1 MATEIDVE
9 VNINNN
15 IEPTIANLKKLKRQ
29 LKETAAGSDEFNR
42 LSAQIRDLDDS
53 IKDAAAT
60 SDDFLGY
67 LENADGPLGVFG
79 KGIRNAEKTFSSF
92 NGVLKA
98 SVIGL
103 LVGLVGG
110 LVTAFQ
116 GNEKAIK
123 KLQPLFTGLEK
134 IFNGVFTAIEPLFNI
149 LVDLAISALPMVSKA
164 MQVVYSSVTAVFQS
178 LGKLGGAVVKL
189 IKGDFSGAWQD
200 AKASVTDFGK
210 NYEASVERF
219 NKGSKELTKKEKE
232 ESEKRRLARIEASK
246 KQEEDFKKS
255 VEQTQKLID
264 KRQEEDEKDYNDRIS
279 KISKINSR
287 HFDKLQE
294 SQKNVTKVLFK
305 SLTDN
310 IDREIALEKK
320 KSEELINIAQTEAQ
334 TKENIQEAYINNIMR
349 LGQGLRQIAG
359 QNKEL
364 AIAAII
370 LEQTAAITSI
380 ALNAK
385 KNFVKNGGPTS
396 PLAYIGLA
404 GDVAAGLAA
413 AAAGAK
419 GIRDIRSG
427 NASASNMSFGNQQM
441 TPSYSTSPQ
450 FNVVGTG
457 GVNQIAQVVGQNQ
470 QPVKAYVVSSE
481 VSSQQSLDRNK
492 VMTASLG

>member
-1 MATEIDVE
+1 MATEVE
-9 VNINNN
+9 VDVNINNN
-15 IEPTIANLKKLKRQ
+15 IEPTIANLKRLKRQ
-29 LKETAAGSDEFNR
+29 LKDTAAGSDEFNR

-53 IKDAAAT
+53 IKDASAT

-67 LENADGPLGVFG
+67 LENAEGPLGILG

-98 SVIGL
+98 SIIGII
-103 LVGLVGG
+103 VGLIGG
-110 LVTAFQ
+110 LAAAFNN
-116 GNEKAIK
+116 NEKAVK
-123 KLQPLFTGLEK
+123 KLQPLFEGLEK
-134 IFNGVFTAIEPLFNI
+134 IFNGIFSIVEPLFNT
-149 LVDLAISALPMVSKA
+149 LVDLAVNALPLVSDA
-164 MQVVYSSVTAVFQS
+164 FSVVYSSVYAVVQS
-178 LGKLGGAVVKL
+178 LGSLGSAVVKF
-189 IKGDFSGAWQD
+189 IKGDFSGAWQE

-210 NYEASVERF
+210 NYESSIDRF

-255 VEQTQKLID
+255 VEQTQKIID
-264 KRQEEDEKDYNDRIS
+264 KRQEEDEKDYNERIS
-279 KISKINSR
+279 KISKINSK
-287 HFDKLQE
+287 HFEKLQE

-320 KSEELINIAQTEAQ
+320 KSDELINIAQTEAQ
-334 TKENIQEAYINNIMR
+334 TKANIQEAYINNIMR

-385 KNFVKNGGPTS
+385 KNFVKNGGATS

-419 GIRDIRSG
+419 GIKDIRSG
-427 NASASNMSFGNQQM
+427 NASAGNMSFGNQQM
-441 TPSYSTSPQ
+441 TASYSTSPQ

-470 QPVKAYVVSSE
+470 QPIKAYVVGSE
-481 VSSQQSLDRNK
+481 ISSQQSLDRNK